1 MFPPETSEGVAAATI
16 LNREEAVPES
26 LPAAELENV
35 QLLPHRTDL
44 LEYMP
49 TSATAAG
56 FGTGDGSPNQS
67 SGSRGRRRSLWS
79 MSGKAT
85 RSARLS
91 SGAVAST
98 GCCPSAG
105 RWAHLRAP

>member
-1 MFPPETSEGVAAATI
+1 MFPPDTSEGAAAATI

-49 TSATAAG
+49 TSATAAE

-67 SGSRGRRRSLWS
+67 SGSRGRRRSL
-79 MSGKAT
+79 
-85 RSARLS
+85 
-91 SGAVAST
+91 
-98 GCCPSAG
+98 
-105 RWAHLRAP
+105 